1 MSSAMNRSTPDH
13 PAGKPAGADVSFP
26 PDGVVDLAP
35 ADPRE
40 YVEPGEAHRPISIWL
55 VTFLGVLL
63 FWGGLY
69 VQRYSG
75 GYEALVYDEQTSGLG
90 GVKSNAVPVIDPYV
104 LGKRLYGD
112 TCAKCHQPDGLG
124 LPSQYPPLAG
134 SEWVLAPGP
143 ARMIRIVLDAAQGP
157 IKVKGMEFN
166 NVMTP
171 WRDTLTDRQIA
182 ALITFVRTQKEWG
195 HNASPV
201 TPEEVAAIRQKTKNR
216 TAVGP
221 WTVNELL
228 ALPENESSP

>member
-1 MSSAMNRSTPDH
+1 MRPAMNRSTSNH
-13 PAGKPAGADVSFP
+13 SAGKPVTEAVLQP
-26 PDGVVDLAP
+26 PAGVVDLAP

-40 YVEPGEAHRPISIWL
+40 YIEPGESHRPISIWL

-63 FWGGLY
+63 FWGGWY

-75 GYEALVYDEQTSGLG
+75 GYEALVFDEQATGLG

-157 IKVKGMEFN
+157 IQVKGVAFN
-166 NVMTP
+166 NTMTP
-171 WRDTLTDRQIA
+171 WRDTLTDQQIA
-182 ALITFVRTQKEWG
+182 AIITFVRTQKEWG
-195 HNASPV
+195 HNTSPV

-221 WTVNELL
+221 WTVNELM